1 MIIYKCKMCGGN
13 LSVQEGNKIAI
24 CEYCK
29 TQQTV
34 PSTDDEKR
42 INLFN
47 RANHF
52 RQNSEFD
59 KAMGIYEHIL
69 AEDSSDAEAYWA
81 IALCK
86 FGIEYVEDPTSKIR
100 KPTINRTQAHSILQ
114 DADYLSALEH
124 AAYSQQ
130 EIYKREAEEIDQ
142 IHQDILRI
150 ARAETPY
157 DIFISYKEKA
167 SNGDR
172 TKSSVLSQNLYNC
185 LKTAGYKV
193 FFSRISLEDKVGQ
206 KYEPYIYS
214 ALNTAKVMLVVGTNK
229 EEFTAPW
236 VRNEWSR
243 FLVMM
248 RENSNKVLIPCF
260 RDIDIDD
267 LPNEFQVLQGQD
279 MSKVGF
285 EQDLLRGISKII
297 ARDEDVVSKSI
308 SSETGSN
315 LIQPVDRLI
324 QNADTY
330 MRLVNFDSAFS
341 VYTEVS
347 RYYPEDYRGWWG
359 LIQSSTC
366 DFQVDDYDGIKNQNQ
381 LNQWFEYVRELAP
394 SEMFQE
400 KLRLYRTFWENLSET
415 HAISEMHK
423 VDKLLNDYQS
433 QIDTLN
439 SKISTINQEED
450 NRKKAYQRDD
460 QNCKYRIDEEERT
473 SYRLNDEAEKIKQ
486 LKKTGWGILLV
497 GGATGFIIMG
507 IAQSNAVLG
516 AMQFAGALFWL
527 SILIGAIVIR
537 KGSKLGKI
545 SQKHEQID
553 KCREL
558 VHSNEKEREKLKIQ
572 YEREIK
578 VIREKKNPINTEITQ
593 INQKIKECINFAKHD
608 NKEIASLMF
617 ALDCGKFGESIAC
630 NQELLELRNR
640 IWGICDTCSDNSDG
654 EVLDIPCYVCKTMN
668 HVSVIEIRSNK
679 DSFKCNKCG
688 TILHVKL

>member
-86 FGIEYVEDPTSKIR
+86 FGIEYVEDPSSKIR

-130 EIYKREAEEIDQ
+130 EIYRREAEEIDR
-142 IHQDILRI
+142 IHQEILKI
-150 ARAETPY
+150 ARDEAPY

-172 TKSSVLSQNLYNC
+172 TKSSVLSQNLYHS
-185 LKTAGYKV
+185 LESAGYRV

-214 ALNTAKVMLVVGTNK
+214 ALNTAKVMLVVGTEK
-229 EEFTAPW
+229 DEFFAPW

-248 RENSNKVLIPCF
+248 RENPNKVLIPCF
-260 RDIDIDD
+260 RDIDIGD

-285 EQDLLRGISKII
+285 EQDLVRGIGKII
-297 ARDEDVVSKSI
+297 TKENIVPKTI
-308 SSETGSN
+308 SSGTGSN
-315 LIQPVDRLI
+315 VIQPIDRLI

-330 MRLVNFDSAFS
+330 MRLVNYDSAYA

-359 LIQSSTC
+359 LIQSSTHN
-366 DFQVDDYDGIKNQNQ
+366 FQVDDYESIKNEKQ
-381 LNQWFEYVRELAP
+381 LNEWFEYVRKLAP
-394 SEMFQE
+394 SEIFQE
-400 KLRLYRTFWENLSET
+400 KLRLYRAFWESLSET
-415 HAISEMHK
+415 HALSEMRK
-423 VDKLLNDYQS
+423 VDRLINDYQR
-433 QIDTLN
+433 QIDMLN

-450 NRKKAYQRDD
+450 NRKKTYQSDD
-460 QNCKYRIDEEERT
+460 QNYKYCIDENERT

-497 GGATGFIIMG
+497 GGAIGFIIMG
-507 IAQSNAVLG
+507 IAQSNAMLG
-516 AMQFAGALFWL
+516 AMKFAGALFWL
-527 SILIGAIVIR
+527 SILIGVIVIR
-537 KGSKLGKI
+537 KGSKLGQA
-545 SQKHEQID
+545 SQKYEQIN

-558 VHSNEKEREKLKIQ
+558 VHSNEKEREKLKTQ

-578 VIREKKNPINTEITQ
+578 NIREKKVPLNNEIMQ
-593 INQKIKECINFAKHD
+593 IKQKIGYCNDYTKHG
-608 NKEIASLMF
+608 NKEIAALMF

-630 NQELLELRNR
+630 NQELLELGNR
-640 IWGICDTCSDNSDG
+640 IWGICDTCSDNSYG
-654 EVLDIPCYVCKTMN
+654 EFLDIPCYVCKTMN

-688 TILHVKL
+688 QILHVKLK

>member
-34 PSTDDEKR
+34 PFTDDEKR

-69 AEDSSDAEAYWA
+69 AEDSSDAEVYWA

-86 FGIEYVEDPTSKIR
+86 FGIEYVEDPSSKIR

-124 AAYSQQ
+124 AAYLQQ
-130 EIYKREAEEIDQ
+130 EIYRREAEEIDRIQ
-142 IHQDILRI
+142 QDILRI
-150 ARAETPY
+150 ARDEAPY

-185 LKTAGYKV
+185 LKSAGYKV

-214 ALNTAKVMLVVGTNK
+214 ALNTAKVMLVVGTEK
-229 EEFTAPW
+229 DEFTAPW

-285 EQDLLRGISKII
+285 EQDLLRGIGKII
-297 ARDEDVVSKSI
+297 AKEEDIVSKTI

-315 LIQPVDRLI
+315 VMLPVDRLI

-330 MRLVNFDSAFS
+330 MRLINFDSAFS

-366 DFQVDDYDGIKNQNQ
+366 DFQVDDYDGIKNENQ
-381 LNQWFEYVRELAP
+381 LNEWFEYVRKLAP
-394 SEMFQE
+394 SEIFQE
-400 KLRLYRTFWENLSET
+400 KLRLYRAFWESLSES
-415 HAISEMHK
+415 HAFSEMRK
-423 VDKLLNDYQS
+423 VDKLINDYQS
-433 QIDTLN
+433 QIDKLN

-450 NRKKAYQRDD
+450 NRRKVFQSND
-460 QNCKYRIDEEERT
+460 QNYKSRIDDNEMT
-473 SYRLNDEAEKIKQ
+473 SYLLNDEAEKINE
-486 LKKTGWGILLV
+486 LKKKGWGIIL
-497 GGATGFIIMG
+497 GGVAIGLIITGVTKNLIG
-507 IAQSNAVLG
+507 PAV
-516 AMQFAGALFWL
+516 FWL
-527 SILIGAIVIR
+527 AILIGAIVIS
-537 KGSKLGKI
+537 KGSKIGKV
-545 SQKHEQID
+545 SQKHEQIN

-558 VHSNEKEREKLKIQ
+558 IYSNEKEREKLKAQ

-578 VIREKKNPINTEITQ
+578 VIREKKRPINTEITQ
-593 INQKIKECINFAKHD
+593 INQKIRECVNYTKHD

-630 NQELLELRNR
+630 NQELLKLRNS
-640 IWGICDTCSDNSDG
+640 IWKVCDTCSENSHG

-668 HVSVIEIRSNK
+668 HVSVSEIRSNK

-688 TILHVKL
+688 QIIHVKLKQE